1 MRGTFFM
8 IAGLLL
14 ITAGSFGL
22 FNAYEGSNSGYA
34 IISWGAILVGALA
47 LLGGIGQRIG
57 NLMAPPS
64 SSKLSRGQAEIRALI
79 QSMGVVAVADGKIRN
94 REVAAIG
101 DIHEQVL
108 GLQISEEEIREIL
121 SEFDDKFDI
130 TRRLEND
137 RGQISPAMK
146 KMIIEC
152 CQRVMVSDLEVPPSE
167 ISKVHEIGAALGYS
181 KADIDEI
188 IAAAG
193 T

>member
-57 NLMAPPS
+57 NFMAPPS
-64 SSKLSRGQAEIRALI
+64 SSKLSRGQTEIRALI

-94 REVAAIG
+94 REIAAIA
-101 DIHEQVL
+101 DIHDQVL
-108 GLQISEEEIREIL
+108 GLQIGETEIREIL
-121 SEFDDKFDI
+121 SEFDDSFNI
-130 TRRLEND
+130 TQSLERD

-146 KMIIEC
+146 RMILEC

-181 KADIDEI
+181 KVDIDEI
-188 IAAAG
+188 IAAVS